1 MSFDGRLKFD
11 TGIDL
16 SGFQTGIDGISGLA
30 EKGLSGGKSLA
41 ETGLNAIKSSV
52 SMTVDAMKELGNAAV
67 SFGKEAVSV
76 GANFEAS
83 LSKVVATAGM
93 TKDSLVEI
101 TGADGMTQT
110 VNMYDTLEAKS
121 KQLGASTQFSASQVS
136 DAFGYMAMAGWDCEQ
151 MLGGIDGILNLAAA
165 SGEDLA
171 TTSDIV
177 TDALTAF
184 GLKAEDASHF
194 SDVLAKASSSANTNV
209 SMMGETFK
217 YVAPVAGA
225 LGFSA
230 EDCSVA
236 IGLMANS
243 GIKAGQAGTS
253 LRAFMSRLAKPTEE
267 VCIAMEELGLS
278 ITNSD
283 GSMKSFNQIM
293 LDMRGSFANLSEIEK
308 ASYAAI
314 LGGQEAM
321 SGLLAIVNS
330 SSDLNL

>member
-16 SGFQTGIDGISGLA
+16 SGFQAGIEGISSLA
-30 EKGLSGGKSLA
+30 GKGLSSMKSLA

-52 SMTVDAMKELGNAAV
+52 SMTVDAIKELGNAAV

-101 TGADGMTQT
+101 TGDDGMTQT

-184 GLKAEDASHF
+184 GLKAEDTSHF